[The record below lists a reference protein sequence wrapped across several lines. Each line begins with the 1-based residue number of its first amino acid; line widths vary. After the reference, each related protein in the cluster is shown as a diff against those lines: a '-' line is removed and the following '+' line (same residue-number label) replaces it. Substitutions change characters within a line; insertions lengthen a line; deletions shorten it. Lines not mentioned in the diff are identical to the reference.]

1 MRLPHLLTV
10 VSPVATTDEYG
21 NPVPR
26 LTYGPDAPRRIVPGL
41 VQPGSSTEPAVPGR
55 QPVVTSWRAFTAEP
69 VTARERI
76 EWDSRTFEVTGEPAR
91 WSPRFGY
98 VHYELT
104 LTHVEG

>member
-1 MRLPHLLTV
+1 MQLPHRLIV
-10 VSPVATTDEYG
+10 VTPVPVPDEYE

-26 LTYGPDAPRRIVPGL
+26 LTYGPDAPRRTVAGFM
-41 VQPGSSTEPAVPGR
+41 QPGSSTEPASPGR
-55 QPVVTSWRAFTAEP
+55 QAVVTGWRAFTAAP

-76 EWDSRTFEVTGEPAR
+76 EWDGRTFEVSGEPAR

>member
-1 MRLPHLLTV
+1 MRFPHLLIV
-10 VSPVATTDEYG
+10 VSPVGVADEYG

-26 LTYGPDAPRRIVPGL
+26 LVYGPNAPRRTVAGH
-41 VQPGSSTEPAVPGR
+41 VQPGGSTEPAAPGR
-55 QPVVTSWRAFTAEP
+55 QAVVTKWRAFTAAP

-76 EWDSRTFEVTGEPAR
+76 EWDGRTFEVSGEPAR

>member
-1 MRLPHLLTV
+1 MQLPHSLIV
-10 VSPVATTDEYG
+10 VTPVPVPDEYG
-21 NPVPR
+21 NPVLR
-26 LTYGPDAPRRIVPGL
+26 LTYGPNAPRRKVSGL
-41 VQPGSSTEPAVPGR
+41 VQPDSSTEPVVPGR
-55 QPVVTSWRAFTAEP
+55 QPVVTSWRAFTAEQ

-76 EWDSRTFEVTGEPAR
+76 EWDGRTFEVAGEPAR

>member
-1 MRLPHLLTV
+1 MQLPHRLTV
-10 VSPVATTDEYG
+10 VTPVPITDEYT

-26 LTYGPDAPRRIVPGL
+26 LTYGPDAPRRIVAGL
-41 VQPGSSTEPAVPGR
+41 VQPGSSTEPVVPGR

-76 EWDSRTFEVTGEPAR
+76 EWDGRTFEIAGEPAR

-98 VHYELT
+98 AHYELT

>member
-1 MRLPHLLTV
+1 MRFPHRLTV
-10 VSPVATTDEYG
+10 VTPVSVPDEYE

-26 LTYGPDAPRRIVPGL
+26 LTYGPDAPRRTVAGFM
-41 VQPGSSTEPAVPGR
+41 QPGSSTEPAAPSR
-55 QPVVTSWRAFTAEP
+55 QAVVTGWRAFTAAP
-69 VTARERI
+69 VTSRERI
-76 EWDSRTFEVTGEPAR
+76 EWDGRTFEVSGEPAR